1 MSNFEELTIRECTEV
16 DGGGVILAGC
26 FIVGGAVTI
35 FGGSFAVGYGLAKWL
50 G

>member
-16 DGGGVILAGC
+16 DGGGVILAGLI
-26 FIVGGAVTI
+26 IVGGATVV
-35 FGGSFAVGYGLAKWL
+35 FGGGFALGYGLAKWL